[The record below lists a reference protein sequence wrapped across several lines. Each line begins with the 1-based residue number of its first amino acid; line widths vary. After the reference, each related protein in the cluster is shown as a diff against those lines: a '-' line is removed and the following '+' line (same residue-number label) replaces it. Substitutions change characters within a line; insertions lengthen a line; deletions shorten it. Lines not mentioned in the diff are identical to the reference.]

1 MFKNKKIL
9 ALIPARSGSK
19 GIKNKN
25 IKLINGLPL
34 IKYTFNFVNKLNF
47 VDLKVVSTDSKKI
60 LKIAEQNKFIGI
72 KRSKILSG
80 DTVSDYQVIRSVLN
94 NKEIVNNKYDYL
106 IYLQPTSPIREKKDL
121 IFGLNQMIKKKFNS
135 AWSISKID
143 KKNHPLKVM
152 NIKNN
157 QLKLFNSKG
166 KNIIARQQLTN
177 IYIRN
182 GVFYIFKINTLKK
195 KKSIYLDKTLPVV
208 INGKIINID
217 NLKDLNDAKKLLSKN
232 K

>member
-47 VDLKVVSTDSKKI
+47 LDLKVVSSDSKKI

-94 NKEIVNNKYDYL
+94 NKEIINNKYDYL
-106 IYLQPTSPIREKKDL
+106 IYLQPTSPIRKKKDL
-121 IFGLNQMIKKKFNS
+121 IFGLSQVIKKKFNS
-135 AWSISKID
+135 AWSVSEID
-143 KKNHPLKVM
+143 KK
-152 NIKNN
+152 
-157 QLKLFNSKG
+157 
-166 KNIIARQQLTN
+166 IIL
-177 IYIRN
+177 
-182 GVFYIFKINTLKK
+182 
-195 KKSIYLDKTLPVV
+195 
-208 INGKIINID
+208 
-217 NLKDLNDAKKLLSKN
+217 
-232 K
+232 

>member
-1 MFKNKKIL
+1 LFKNKKIL

>member
-34 IKYTFNFVNKLNF
+34 IKYTFNFVNKLDF
-47 VDLKVVSTDSKKI
+47 VDLKVVSSDSKKI
-60 LKIAEQNKFIGI
+60 LTIAEQNKFIGI

>member
-1 MFKNKKIL
+1 LFKNKKIL

-34 IKYTFNFVNKLNF
+34 IKYTFNFVNKLDF
-47 VDLKVVSTDSKKI
+47 VDLKVVSSDSKKI

-80 DTVSDYQVIRSVLN
+80 DTVSDYQVILSVLN

-135 AWSISKID
+135 AWSVSKID

-152 NIKNN
+152 SIKNN
-157 QLKLFNSKG
+157 QLKLFNLKG
-166 KNIIARQQLTN
+166 KNIIARHQLTD

-232 K
+232 

>member
-1 MFKNKKIL
+1 LFKNKKIL

-34 IKYTFNFVNKLNF
+34 IKYTFNFVNKLDF
-47 VDLKVVSTDSKKI
+47 VDLKVVSSDSKKI
-60 LKIAEQNKFIGI
+60 LTIAEQNKFIGI